1 MNSSK
6 PLFWARIVLAVA
18 LLAGAGALL
27 GLPVMAGWV
36 AVVLGI
42 LALVMLMR
50 SAPVEVA
57 AQTREMDQPVSV
69 GSSREAAVLGQV
81 QKTLHGEADLINR
94 ETERVRNVVTDA
106 IEGLQSSFVQLDE
119 LSRQQCDI
127 AQNVLSNDAEGGSYR
142 SFLDEA
148 SVALDTFANII
159 VSVNEH
165 GMETVKRIDD
175 MMAKL
180 EDIFKLIENVEG
192 ISSQTNLLALNAS
205 IEAARA
211 GEVGRGFAVVAD
223 EVRNLAT
230 DSSELNNQIREHI
243 NGAKATIHNLRETV
257 ADMTSNDMSETL
269 EMKSNISSMLEKMAD
284 MNEGM
289 SGHIDRMS
297 GIGREVSGAVQV
309 AMRALQFED
318 ISTQTMGLIARQ
330 TDELK
335 ELADAMSALKSSGGA
350 DRETSLQQLEQL
362 AVDIQERAKKSTIR
376 PSVAQTSMDEGEVE
390 LF

>member
-1 MNSSK
+1 MSSSK

-27 GLPVMAGWV
+27 GLPVMVGWV

-50 SAPVEVA
+50 STSLEVA

-69 GSSREAAVLGQV
+69 GSSRETAVLGQV

-94 ETERVRNVVTDA
+94 ETGRVRNVVTDA

-159 VSVNEH
+159 VSVNGH

-269 EMKSNISSMLEKMAD
+269 EMKSNISAMLEKMAD

-330 TDELK
+330 TDEIK
-335 ELADAMSALKSSGGA
+335 ELAEAMSALKASGGA
-350 DRETSLQQLEQL
+350 DSETGLQQLEQL
-362 AVDIQERAKKSTIR
+362 AVDIQERAQKSTVR